1 MKKTILLFTFVS
13 SLFLQTKAQ
22 LPNYVPSNQLL
33 AYYSFDNFTSDIS
46 GNNNN
51 GANNNV
57 TFVNDRNGVPN
68 AAAYFNG
75 SNAWVE
81 VTAPSFSMAYSDSFS
96 YSFWINKE
104 TQPFAGIVMMI
115 GSNVSGNFISIIQG
129 PNEQQFGTNMQ
140 QSAWIWV
147 ACPHTLNVWDHYV
160 ATYNAGTMNL
170 YKNGVF
176 QATGNNPYTTATSA
190 NLPLYI
196 GKGINTGYF
205 AGAIDDIGI
214 WSRVLTQQ
222 EINDLYASA
231 VTSIL
236 KQTSVNHFSANPN
249 VATDYIYL
257 NGPISNTKTYY
268 NIYDLQ
274 GKIHQQG
281 YTNNVRQEISVSS
294 LPTGLYHLQI
304 LDNNAS
310 IIKFIKE

>member
-1 MKKTILLFTFVS
+1 MKKTLLLTLFMS
-13 SLFLQTKAQ
+13 SLLLQIKAQ

-81 VTAPSFSMAYSDSFS
+81 VTTPSFSMAYSDSFS

-115 GSNVSGNFISIIQG
+115 GSSVAGNFISIIQG

-147 ACPHTLNVWDHYV
+147 SCPHTLNVWDHYV

-170 YKNGVF
+170 YKNGVY
-176 QATGNNPYTTATSA
+176 QASGNNPYTSAMSA
-190 NLPLYI
+190 NLPLFI

-222 EINDLYASA
+222 EINNLYASTI
-231 VTSIL
+231 TSL
-236 KQTSVNHFSANPN
+236 LQQSNLPQLVANPN
-249 VATDYIYL
+249 IARDYIYL
-257 NGPISNTKTYY
+257 SGPTLNVKTYY

-274 GKIHQQG
+274 GKILQHG
-281 YTNNVRQEISVSS
+281 YFTNVSQEISVTN
-294 LPTGLYHLQI
+294 LPAGFYNLQI
-304 LDNNAS
+304 LDNKATT
-310 IIKFIKE
+310 IKFIKE